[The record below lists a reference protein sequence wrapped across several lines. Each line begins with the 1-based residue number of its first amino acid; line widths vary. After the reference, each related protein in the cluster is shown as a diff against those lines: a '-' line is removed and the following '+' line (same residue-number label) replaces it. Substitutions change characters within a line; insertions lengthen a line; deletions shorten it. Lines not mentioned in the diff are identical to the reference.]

1 MFVGLCLQVIV
12 DNPLASGRK
21 TRQVAAA
28 AARRETDSA
37 AIAQRSPRQSVRCS
51 ALRAATLRL
60 SRRKEGWRELGAKDS
75 AGKST
80 SCGQPAPPGKVW
92 LGIVS
97 LPYSSIVTDTS
108 SISAPIA
115 SSFFFEGP

>member
-1 MFVGLCLQVIV
+1 MIIGLCLQVLV
-12 DNPLASGRK
+12 ENPLASRRK

-37 AIAQRSPRQSVRCS
+37 AIAQRSPRQLVLCS
-51 ALRAATLRL
+51 ALRAATSRL

-80 SCGQPAPPGKVW
+80 SCGQPAPPGKVGW
-92 LGIVS
+92 YRFTIL
-97 LPYSSIVTDTS
+97 L
-108 SISAPIA
+108 
-115 SSFFFEGP
+115 